1 MILEQHTKEHSCI
14 QRRRTILR
22 STDGPEMATVL
33 LVENDTATRT
43 ALARACT
50 NAGHVVTDV
59 GTGLEA
65 LREIAMREPD
75 LVVLDLGL
83 PDINGAAV
91 LQRIRSTTNVPVIV
105 ATTRGSEAHVIRL
118 LNAGAD
124 DCVVKPF
131 SSAYLVARIAAV
143 LRRRGAGPA
152 TPPLIEVGSLQVDLA
167 RRAAAL
173 DGQRLDLTRKEFEV
187 LAYLAAH
194 QDQVVTAKELFEEVW
209 RRPYNGGAPTLHV
222 HVSMLRRKLGETAA
236 QPRLLRIVRGVG
248 FMLQAPR

>member
-1 MILEQHTKEHSCI
+1 
-14 QRRRTILR
+14 
-22 STDGPEMATVL
+22 
-33 LVENDTATRT
+33 
-43 ALARACT
+43 
-50 NAGHVVTDV
+50 
-59 GTGLEA
+59 
-65 LREIAMREPD
+65 EIAMREPD
-75 LVVLDLGL
+75 IVVLDLGL

-91 LQRIRSTTNVPVIV
+91 LQMIRGTTDVPVIV
-105 ATTRGSEAHVIRL
+105 VTTRASEAHVIRL

-124 DCVVKPF
+124 DCAIKPF
-131 SSAYLVARIAAV
+131 SSAYLVARTARV
-143 LRRRGAGPA
+143 LARRRAGGGGAGRGPRQWGGVGGRGPA
-152 TPPLIEVGSLQVDLA
+152 RA

-194 QDQVVTAKELFEEVW
+194 QDQVVTAKELFEEIW

-222 HVSMLRRKLGETAA
+222 HVSVLRRKLGETAA